1 MPRFYCAQ
9 ALQTGAS
16 IALPAT
22 AARHVQ
28 VLRMQPN
35 QTITLFNGSGGEF
48 EAVIARMGRHDV
60 QVVVGAHQAKEREAR
75 HHVHLAAV
83 MPANDRMDW
92 LVEKATELGVQRITP
107 LMSQHSV
114 LRLQGERADKKIAHW
129 QAVAISA
136 CEQCGRNTLPQIDA
150 LQNLSAWLQSE
161 WVARLQHANVSLG
174 RDQQQEQEQEQGQQ
188 QQQDQ
193 KQDQVKVHEA
203 DQVTQA
209 AVLSLHPSTQSL
221 GEWSTNSPSRSWL
234 LLSGPEGGLTDEEDA
249 LARAKGFAAVHLGER
264 VLRSETAA
272 LAAMAYFSVRK

>member
-28 VLRMQPN
+28 VLRMQPS

-48 EAVIARMGRHDV
+48 EAVIEHMGRHDV

-75 HHVHLAAV
+75 HHVHLAVV

-161 WVARLQHANVSLG
+161 WAARLQHANVSLG
-174 RDQQQEQEQEQGQQ
+174 RDQQQQ

-272 LAAMAYFSVRK
+272 LAAMAYFSVRE

>member
-1 MPRFYCAQ
+1 M
-9 ALQTGAS
+9 
-16 IALPAT
+16 
-22 AARHVQ
+22 
-28 VLRMQPN
+28 
-35 QTITLFNGSGGEF
+35 LFRS
-48 EAVIARMGRHDV
+48 
-60 QVVVGAHQAKEREAR
+60 
-75 HHVHLAAV
+75 
-83 MPANDRMDW
+83 
-92 LVEKATELGVQRITP
+92 
-107 LMSQHSV
+107 
-114 LRLQGERADKKIAHW
+114 QGERADKKIAHW

-150 LQNLSAWLQSE
+150 LQNLSTWLQSE

-174 RDQQQEQEQEQGQQ
+174 RDQQQEQGQQ
-188 QQQDQ
+188 
-193 KQDQVKVHEA
+193 QDQVKVHEA

-272 LAAMAYFSVRK
+272 LAAMAYFSMRK